1 MSGRDEAG
9 KECVTQ
15 MRIIFVRH
23 GHPNYDLDCL
33 TSLGH
38 KHGEAV
44 AERLKREPVE
54 KIFSSTCG
62 RAMETA
68 QHIDVN
74 FGLGV
79 EGLEFMREIKWGSSD
94 GTPIYEDGHPWLNS
108 DYLVEQG
115 RNLLNSEWRETEQY
129 RNNKVVAAADA
140 LAKEFDTWLAGLG
153 YTREGEYYRVG
164 KVLYGTVVLVSH
176 GGASSAALAR
186 FFNLP
191 FPFVCSAIC
200 PDYTAVTVVALS
212 EEEGS
217 LVAPKF
223 EIMNDARHIARIK
236 KETEGFV
243 FA

>member
-1 MSGRDEAG
+1 
-9 KECVTQ
+9 

-33 TSLGH
+33 TPLGH

-44 AERLKREPVE
+44 AERLKEEPIE

-68 QHIDVN
+68 EHIDKN

-79 EGLEFMREIKWGSSD
+79 EGLEFMREIKWGSVD
-94 GTPIYEDGHPWLNS
+94 GSAVYADGHPWLNS

-115 RNLLNSEWRETEQY
+115 KDLLDKEWRETKQY
-129 RNNKVVAAADA
+129 RNNKAVDSG
-140 LAKEFDTWLAGLG
+140 DTLGEKLDEWLATLG
-153 YTREGEYYRVG
+153 YTREGDYYRVG
-164 KVLYGTVVLVSH
+164 KVRYGNVVLVSH

-186 FFNLP
+186 LFNLP

-200 PDYTAVTVVALS
+200 PDYTAVTVVGLS
-212 EEEGS
+212 DKEGA

-223 EIMNDARHIARIK
+223 EIMNDARHIANIAEK
-236 KETEGFV
+236 KETV
-243 FA
+243 YA